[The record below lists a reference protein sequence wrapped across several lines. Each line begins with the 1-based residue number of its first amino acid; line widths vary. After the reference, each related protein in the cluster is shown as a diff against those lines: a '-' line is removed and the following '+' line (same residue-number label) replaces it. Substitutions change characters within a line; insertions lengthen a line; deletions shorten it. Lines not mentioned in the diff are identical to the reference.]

1 MINVQIIQ
9 CGAEYQIKRIV
20 PQSGVG
26 EILKRHTYD
35 KKKKKKK
42 LTKKTTLDV
51 FKLTDEKQE
60 S

>member
-26 EILKRHTYD
+26 EILKKAHIHE
-35 KKKKKKK
+35 KN
-42 LTKKTTLDV
+42 TLDV
-51 FKLTDEKQE
+51 FNLTKEKQE
-60 S
+60 T